1 MGGADARRAAGPARP
16 GERVRGTGPPTSP
29 ALDRF
34 GNGPVQGHAQ
44 EKRRFPPDPPS
55 HGRNTRQ
62 LNESGT
68 PLAGTSVDGSEQA
81 VRLLGLQGP
90 AFRNALQE
98 RFGDLAEQ

>member
-16 GERVRGTGPPTSP
+16 DERVRGTGPPTSP

-44 EKRRFPPDPPS
+44 EKRRSPPGSTQPPS
-55 HGRNTRQ
+55 HGRKTLR
-62 LNESGT
+62 
-68 PLAGTSVDGSEQA
+68 
-81 VRLLGLQGP
+81 
-90 AFRNALQE
+90 E